1 MFKINAPEKHYK
13 GVTSGIVFV
22 NGTATAEL
30 DTFSKD
36 WFLSKG
42 YTLEEIKDTPTAKAG
57 APVEDPEAGKNTGN
71 QEKPVTKAELLEKA
85 KALGIEVKSKA
96 TNAELEKLIA
106 DKEAEIVA
114 AELKAQEELK
124 NSGAEDPPTAKAG
137 APVEDPEAG
146 TQGNG
151 DSEKGE

>member
-42 YTLEEIKDTPTAKAG
+42 YTLEEIKDTPTAK
-57 APVEDPEAGKNTGN
+57 T
-71 QEKPVTKAELLEKA
+71 
-85 KALGIEVKSKA
+85 
-96 TNAELEKLIA
+96 
-106 DKEAEIVA
+106 
-114 AELKAQEELK
+114 
-124 NSGAEDPPTAKAG
+124 G

>member
-42 YTLEEIKDTPTAKAG
+42 YTLEEIKDTPTAKTG
-57 APVEDPEAGKNTGN
+57 TPVEDPEAGKNTGN

-85 KALGIEVKSKA
+85 KSLGIEVKSKA

-106 DKEAEIVA
+106 DKGAEIKA

-124 NSGAEDPPTAKAG
+124 NSGAEDPEAG
-137 APVEDPEAG
+137 TPVTDPEAG
-146 TQGNG
+146 EQGNG

>member
-1 MFKINAPEKHYK
+1 MFKINAPEKNYK

-22 NGTATAEL
+22 NGTATAGL

-42 YTLEEIKDTPTAKAG
+42 YTLEKIKDTPAAKTG
-57 APVEDPEAGKNTGN
+57 IPVDDPEAGKNTDN
-71 QEKPVTKAELLEKA
+71 QEKPITKAELLEKA
-85 KALGIEVKSKA
+85 KGLGIEVKSKA
-96 TNAELEKLIA
+96 TNAELKKLIA
-106 DKEAEIVA
+106 DKEAEIAA

-124 NSGAEDPPTAKAG
+124 NSGAKDPEAG
-137 APVEDPEAG
+137 APVDDPEAG
-146 TQGNG
+146 EQGNG

>member
-42 YTLEEIKDTPTAKAG
+42 YTLEEIKDTPTAKTG
-57 APVEDPEAGKNTGN
+57 TPVEDPEAGKNTGN
-71 QEKPVTKAELLEKA
+71 QEKPITKVELLEKA
-85 KALGIEVKSKA
+85 KELGIEVKSKA
-96 TNAELEKLIA
+96 TNAELEKQIA
-106 DKEAEIVA
+106 EKEAEIASA
-114 AELKAQEELK
+114 ALRAQEELK
-124 NSGAEDPPTAKAG
+124 KSGVDDPEAG
-137 APVEDPEAG
+137 APVTDPEAG
-146 TQGNG
+146 EQGNG

>member
-1 MFKINAPEKHYK
+1 MYKINAPEKHYK

-106 DKEAEIVA
+106 DKEAEIAA

-124 NSGAEDPPTAKAG
+124 NRSEEDPEAG
-137 APVEDPEAG
+137 TPVEDPEAG